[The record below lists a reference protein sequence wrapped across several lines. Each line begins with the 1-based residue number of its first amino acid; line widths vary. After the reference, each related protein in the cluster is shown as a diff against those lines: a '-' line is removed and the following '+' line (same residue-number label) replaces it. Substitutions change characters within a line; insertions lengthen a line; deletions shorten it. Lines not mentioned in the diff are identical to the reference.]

1 MATRRGVSSQN
12 ISRTDI
18 LSEGPVRGL
27 KHGASSVFFN
37 DVASDD
43 AKVRGYNPVEGTA
56 SGKITFDGTSFTNTS
71 VTGASIPTNLVNPV
85 GVPRQLV
92 LKGYR
97 TTQVTLSSVTGG
109 TQAYTSVQCNASSGN
124 SFFRYFLGLHDSI
137 YKSCVFKK
145 RWWF

>member
-1 MATRRGVSSQN
+1 MAARKGVSSQN

-18 LSEGPVRGL
+18 LTEGPVRGL

-56 SGKITFDGTSFTNTS
+56 SGKITFDGSSFTNTS
-71 VTGASIPTNLVNPV
+71 VTGASIPTNLVNPN

-92 LKGYR
+92 LKGYK
-97 TTQVTLSSVTGG
+97 TTQVTVSSVTSSA
-109 TQAYTSVQCNASSGN
+109 AYTSVNLSAASGTPFTDGSW
-124 SFFRYFLGLHDSI
+124 DSTAD
-137 YKSCVFKK
+137 YRRVAY
-145 RWWF
+145 